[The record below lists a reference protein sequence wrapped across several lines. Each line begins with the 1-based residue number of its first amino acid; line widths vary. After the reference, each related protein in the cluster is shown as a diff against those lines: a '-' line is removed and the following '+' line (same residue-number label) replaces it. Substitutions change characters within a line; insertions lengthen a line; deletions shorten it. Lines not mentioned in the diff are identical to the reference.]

1 MSVRRRSSRP
11 GPARSGERR
20 RGDGRA
26 RCENP
31 PPVLTDYHVHLRPDD
46 IDETPAE
53 RYLTAGN
60 ADRYRTVASERGI
73 EELGVAEHVYRF
85 TQALDVWQHE
95 LWRHSAR
102 DDLDAYCAFVREE
115 TDLRLGI
122 EADFIPGREDRMA
135 ELLAAREFDYVVG
148 SIHFVGDGALDYDR
162 YDIWSATGSP
172 EKVWRTYFDWLA
184 QAAVSGMFDILAH
197 PDLVKYWGDQR
208 PRPDRDLRYFYEI
221 AMEGIAE
228 SGIAVELST
237 AGLRK
242 PVGELY
248 PARAFLEMVVDAG
261 NPIALSSDA
270 HTPDDLG
277 RDYEQALELL
287 DDLGVRE
294 LAVFER
300 RDRRLEAIG

>member
-1 MSVRRRSSRP
+1 M
-11 GPARSGERR
+11 
-20 RGDGRA
+20 
-26 RCENP
+26 
-31 PPVLTDYHVHLRPDD
+31 LTDYHVHLRPDD
-46 IDETPAE
+46 VDETPAE
-53 RYLTAGN
+53 RYLTAAN
-60 ADRYRTVASERGI
+60 AERYRAVATERGI

-162 YDIWSATGSP
+162 YDVWATTGSP
-172 EKVWRTYFDWLA
+172 ERVWRTYFEWLA
-184 QAAVSGMFDILAH
+184 QAAMSGMFDILAH
-197 PDLVKYWGDQR
+197 PDLVKYWGRER
-208 PRPDRDLRYFYEI
+208 PWPDRDLRYFYEV

-228 SGIAVELST
+228 SGIAVEVST

-294 LAVFER
+294 LAVFEGR
-300 RDRRLEAIG
+300 ERRLEPIG

>member
-1 MSVRRRSSRP
+1 
-11 GPARSGERR
+11 
-20 RGDGRA
+20 
-26 RCENP
+26 
-31 PPVLTDYHVHLRPDD
+31 VLTDYHVHLRPDD
-46 IDETPAE
+46 VDETPAE
-53 RYLTAGN
+53 RYLTAEN
-60 ADRYRTVASERGI
+60 AERYRVVATERGI

-102 DDLDAYCAFVREE
+102 DDLDAYCAFVRDE

-135 ELLAAREFDYVVG
+135 ELLAAREFDFVVG

-162 YDIWSATGSP
+162 YDIWAASSSP
-172 EKVWRTYFDWLA
+172 DRVWRTYFEWLA
-184 QAAVSGMFDILAH
+184 QAAMSGMFDILAH
-197 PDLVKYWGDQR
+197 PDLVKYWGRQR
-208 PRPDRDLRYFYEI
+208 PRPDRDLRYFYEV

-228 SGIAVELST
+228 SGIAVEVST

-270 HTPDDLG
+270 HVPDELG
-277 RDYEQALELL
+277 RDYEQALQLL

-300 RDRRLEAIG
+300 RERRLEPIG